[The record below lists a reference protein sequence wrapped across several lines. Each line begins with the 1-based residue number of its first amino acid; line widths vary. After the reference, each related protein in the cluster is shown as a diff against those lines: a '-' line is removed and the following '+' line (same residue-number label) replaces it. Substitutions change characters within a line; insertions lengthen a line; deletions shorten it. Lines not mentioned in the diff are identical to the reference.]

1 MSIQILKLELESRNG
16 RELFPQLFPMGL
28 LIGFTRELALADDGT
43 LSIDELGQLS
53 ATSTEYFRRIME
65 MQGKSRL
72 DEFDGRYAELVGSFL
87 QELYD
92 FMRNEIVSRL
102 IGYDI
107 NKSSLRERFFSVL
120 DTAQTDDQDTV
131 HSGQPGL

>member
-16 RELFPQLFPMGL
+16 QELFPQLFPMGL
-28 LIGFTRELALADDGT
+28 LISFTRELALADDGT
-43 LSIDELGQLS
+43 LSIDELGQLT
-53 ATSTEYFRRIME
+53 ATSKEYFRRIME

-72 DEFDGRYAELVGSFL
+72 DEFDGKYAELVGSFL

-120 DTAQTDDQDTV
+120 DTAETNDKDTV
-131 HSGQPGL
+131 HGGQSGL